1 MAIPSKRIVCIGGG
15 TGQVPIL
22 KSLKGKK
29 GISVYSIVCMTDS
42 GGSSGRLRRRLG
54 ILPPGDL
61 LKSLL
66 ALSGWGSYFH
76 TFCTHRITGLPYN
89 ALNGHSI
96 GNLIVAFFLYIS
108 PISIALRI
116 LHILFFVRGTVLP
129 VTEENTNLFIQTKK
143 GVIESEDIIDTTEIG
158 KVERIYLK
166 PQRIAYDLAL
176 RCIYKADTIILSP
189 GDLYTTSLPTLILE
203 DMSGAIIKSSAQKIY
218 MANLSNKQ
226 KHAPNFSIDSYLEE
240 IRKFTGISFN
250 VALYNHTPP
259 DSLIFENYLKEDQSF
274 ITKPS
279 TMVPSVGADLI
290 HNAVYKP
297 VSGDVVKRSYL
308 RHDAEKVYAA
318 LSKIFESRELIRCF
332 VFDFDRTIG
341 NVWKYEF
348 EKEVYPIYQDASF
361 LTRVVP
367 HYVSIVTT
375 GDYTLQMS
383 KILKSRIQV
392 DDILIAKTQKENV
405 KKIRRILKKYGAP
418 IVFVDDNPKVLD
430 IIRQAFSENQVILYH
445 LVRDDAKYGE
455 SDFSYRV
462 LHSLHSISECMKK
475 QRVSRDDIRMELKN

>member
-1 MAIPSKRIVCIGGG
+1 MTTPRKRIVCIGGG

-22 KSLKGKK
+22 ESLKGKE
-29 GISVYSIVCMTDS
+29 GICVYSIVCMTDS

-61 LKSLL
+61 LKNLL

-96 GNLIVAFFLYIS
+96 GNLIVAFFLYIFPTS
-108 PISIALRI
+108 VALRI

-129 VTEENTNLFIQTKK
+129 ATEENTNLFIQTKK

-166 PQRIAYDLAL
+166 PQRIAYDFAL
-176 RCIYKADTIILSP
+176 QSIYRADTIIVSP

-203 DMSGAIIKSSAQKIY
+203 DMSGAIIKSPAQKIY

-226 KHAPNFSIDSYLEE
+226 KHAPNFSIDSYLKE
-240 IRKFTGISFN
+240 IRKFTGISFDI
-250 VALYNHTPP
+250 VLYNHTSP
-259 DSLIFENYLKEDQSF
+259 DPLLFENYLKEDQSF
-274 ITKPS
+274 LTKPS

-290 HNAVYKP
+290 HNAVHKP
-297 VSGDVVKRSYL
+297 VSGDVVERSYL
-308 RHDAEKVYAA
+308 RHDAKKVYTA
-318 LSKIFESRELIRCF
+318 LSQIFESKEYIRCF

-341 NVWKYEF
+341 DVWKYEL
-348 EKEVYPIYQDASF
+348 KNEVYPIYQDASF
-361 LTRVVP
+361 LTRIVP
-367 HYVSIVTT
+367 HHVSVVTA
-375 GDYTLQMS
+375 GDYTLQMG
-383 KILKSRIQV
+383 KILRSRIQV
-392 DDILIAKTQKENV
+392 DDILIAKTKKEKV

-418 IVFVDDNPKVLD
+418 IIFVDDNPRVLD
-430 IIRQAFSENQVILYH
+430 SIRQAFPENQVILYH

-455 SDFSYRV
+455 GNSSHRV
-462 LHSLHSISECMKK
+462 LHSLSPISECIKK
-475 QRVSRDDIRMELKN
+475 KRVSKDDIG